1 MPFIKHI
8 YTHSTLGFSKIFNK
22 AYFVELQYFGVL
34 KNRPHKNIVK

>member
-8 YTHSTLGFSKIFNK
+8 YTHSTLSFSKIFNK
-22 AYFVELQYFGVL
+22 AYSVELQYLGVL